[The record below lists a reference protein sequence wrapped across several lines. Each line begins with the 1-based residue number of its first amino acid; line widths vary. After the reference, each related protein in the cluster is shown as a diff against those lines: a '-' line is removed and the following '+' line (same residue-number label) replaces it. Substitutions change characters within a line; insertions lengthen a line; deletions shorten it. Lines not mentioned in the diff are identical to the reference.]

1 MILGRIIFWSLLNLE
16 NKVGGSTGDNI
27 GRRTQTQANIKT
39 LNISVSQENKEK
51 TTALQRAVEY
61 YRGGKGGIMVVL
73 LVVVMC
79 VDGWIGLFGLK
90 LIKFDPIPRTLF
102 CGGSK
107 H

>member
-1 MILGRIIFWSLLNLE
+1 
-16 NKVGGSTGDNI
+16 
-27 GRRTQTQANIKT
+27 
-39 LNISVSQENKEK
+39 
-51 TTALQRAVEY
+51 
-61 YRGGKGGIMVVL
+61 MVVL
-73 LVVVMC
+73 LVVVVC